1 MKNSTWTVLNVT
13 SGLFITIIFFYTLI
27 NYDELSS
34 SEGWGIVGMFGLLG
48 LGLLG
53 LFVDYVLRAL
63 IRDRKRLNIVEIIT
77 LIIFV
82 GYIMLNS
89 LTNN

>member
-1 MKNSTWTVLNVT
+1 MKNSSWTVLSVT
-13 SGLFITIIFFYTLI
+13 SGLFITIIFLYTLV

-34 SEGWGIVGMFGLLG
+34 AEGWGIVGMVGLLG

-63 IRDRKRLNIVEIIT
+63 IKDRKQLNIVEIII
-77 LIIFV
+77 LIVFAV
-82 GYIMLNS
+82 YILLNS
-89 LTNN
+89 

>member
-1 MKNSTWTVLNVT
+1 MSVT
-13 SGLFITIIFFYTLI
+13 SGLFITIIFLYTLV

-34 SEGWGIVGMFGLLG
+34 AEGWGIVGMFGLLG

-63 IRDRKRLNIVEIIT
+63 IKDRKQLNIVEIII
-77 LIIFV
+77 LIVFAV
-82 GYIMLNS
+82 YILLNS
-89 LTNN
+89 